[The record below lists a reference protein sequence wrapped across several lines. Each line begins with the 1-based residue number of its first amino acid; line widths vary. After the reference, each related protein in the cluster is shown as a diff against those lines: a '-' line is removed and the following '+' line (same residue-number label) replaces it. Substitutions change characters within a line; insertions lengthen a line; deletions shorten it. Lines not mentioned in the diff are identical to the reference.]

1 MFGGAN
7 VKVVGKEKNLF
18 VSRKGCKVKA
28 ASYKLQAVSFLPFT
42 LHMNLENDRMWF
54 EACSLT
60 LAACSSIYEHAMKDA
75 TVSTPVNLPI
85 DYHKWISDPKGESND

>member
-28 ASYKLQAVSFLPFT
+28 VSYKLQAVSFFALYPAHEFG
-42 LHMNLENDRMWF
+42 
-54 EACSLT
+54 
-60 LAACSSIYEHAMKDA
+60 K
-75 TVSTPVNLPI
+75 
-85 DYHKWISDPKGESND
+85 